1 MNSKMEIRI
10 WEGSP
15 LVGMSVEKL
24 DKKFGVNVL
33 KVARGVEAAN
43 PKGNLKIEAADYIT
57 YVGDPANCLK
67 VLEKSVK

>member
-1 MNSKMEIRI
+1 MTSKMEIRI

-15 LVGMSVEKL
+15 LIGRSV
-24 DKKFGVNVL
+24 KKIDNEFGVKVL
-33 KVARGVEAAN
+33 KVARGQEAAN

-57 YVGDPANCLK
+57 YVGDPANCLR